1 MIIAFHEVADLHWF
15 HPPPPLEQAQLLLR
29 HQTWLATSIRMA
41 IPKIELT
48 DAEAK
53 E

>member
-1 MIIAFHEVADLHWF
+1 VADLHWF

-29 HQTWLATSIRMA
+29 HQTCLATSIGMA
-41 IPKIELT
+41 IPEMELT
-48 DAEAK
+48 DAEAQ